1 MNCSFCLFQSDE
13 VTGPEHT
20 RNCLGVHHSLASR
33 ATDYI
38 KRPFVFRFVTS
49 DWREFLFQAKY
60 VSLFIII
67 LIILYWIHIHHMYS
81 DIGHFSD
88 KESWLSYYTLQFILT
103 LEILW
108 VMKFLCVHENVKI
121 LNIPIKQAAVN
132 LDLCVTWISI
142 HIWFLDG

>member
-60 VSLFIII
+60 VSLFIINSHNT
-67 LIILYWIHIHHMYS
+67 LL
-81 DIGHFSD
+81 D
-88 KESWLSYYTLQFILT
+88 SYTPQCTQI
-103 LEILW
+103 
-108 VMKFLCVHENVKI
+108 
-121 LNIPIKQAAVN
+121 
-132 LDLCVTWISI
+132 
-142 HIWFLDG
+142 

>member
-67 LIILYWIHIHHMYS
+67 LIILYWIHIHHNVPRYRTLPL
-81 DIGHFSD
+81 IKKANFIVLYTPVHPNTGNPV
-88 KESWLSYYTLQFILT
+88 SY
-103 LEILW
+103 EIF
-108 VMKFLCVHENVKI
+108 MC
-121 LNIPIKQAAVN
+121 
-132 LDLCVTWISI
+132 S
-142 HIWFLDG
+142 